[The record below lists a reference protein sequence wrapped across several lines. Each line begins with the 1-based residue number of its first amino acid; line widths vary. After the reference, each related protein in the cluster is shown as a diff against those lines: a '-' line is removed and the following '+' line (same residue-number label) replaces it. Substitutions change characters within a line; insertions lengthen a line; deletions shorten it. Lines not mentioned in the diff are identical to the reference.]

1 MTIKIS
7 IDVNDE
13 TAALWDFIKAH
24 LKMVAEVESDADV
37 FERVL
42 NEWVSSQ
49 SDIAIL

>member
-13 TAALWDFIKAH
+13 TAELWEFVKAH
-24 LKMVAEVESDADV
+24 LKMTVESDADV